1 MVVTSEALIIHKLT
15 LMPENKSQSCAQF
28 VVSLLASVLRYDTI
42 RYIYVRSKSHLSLA
56 YVRETKI
63 RKK

>member
-28 VVSLLASVLRYDTI
+28 VVSLLASVLRCDTI
-42 RYIYVRSKSHLSLA
+42 YLRAL
-56 YVRETKI
+56 KI
-63 RKK
+63 SP